1 MPATT
6 CALVMTRSGAYTKP
20 DPSTRRAQ
28 DAATP
33 VILTTDG
40 RTAVTAGLRS
50 SFGSGCGTLR
60 TRVGTSGPNTSGK
73 SYERTASRSDE

>member
-6 CALVMTRSGAYTKP
+6 CALVMIRFGAYTKP

-28 DAATP
+28 DSASP

-40 RTAVTAGLRS
+40 RAVLTAGLCN
-50 SFGSGCGTLR
+50 SFGSGGGTLR
-60 TRVGTSGPNTSGK
+60 TLVGTSGPNTSGK
-73 SYERTASRSDE
+73 SYERTASRSEE